1 MRGFARG
8 PAYLV
13 ISPAKLGKCPPVL
26 DIGAEER
33 LIRFRNNVP
42 HHRMWFVSG
51 SRVEEVAVTVTEAPG
66 NAVRPLRAK
75 HHAAFKRVPWW
86 WMVPG
91 LGLIIGF
98 HYVAVVFGAAYAFTD
113 WNGIGAPVWVGLAN
127 FYEIWSDPTTAGA
140 LWNTLKLSI
149 AFVVL
154 ANLTG
159 LLLAMALNKTLK
171 SRYALRSLF
180 FLPFVMSP
188 LAVSFIWRYI
198 FDYEGALNQFLRAA
212 GLTQW
217 AQPWLG
223 SPVWALWSVLIVMV
237 WSFSGLTMVIY
248 LAGLQSMPDEL
259 VEAATV
265 DGASPWMRFRRVVF
279 PLLAPATTIAVTM
292 TTIIGLRAFDQV
304 MALTNGGP
312 VGASETLAT
321 EVWKRIWLHGRFGYG
336 AAIALVLTLL
346 IAGVS
351 LFQLA
356 VLRWRESRM

>member
-1 MRGFARG
+1 MTIAE
-8 PAYLV
+8 A
-13 ISPAKLGKCPPVL
+13 AKGRAFGV
-26 DIGAEER
+26 
-33 LIRFRNNVP
+33 
-42 HHRMWFVSG
+42 
-51 SRVEEVAVTVTEAPG
+51 
-66 NAVRPLRAK
+66 RAK
-75 HHAAFKRVPWW
+75 PRTVLQRVPWW

-91 LGLIIGF
+91 LCFIIGF
-98 HYVAVVFGAAYAFTD
+98 HYVAVVFGAWYAFTD
-113 WNGIGAPVWVGLAN
+113 WNGIGAPAWVGLAN
-127 FYEIWSDPTTAGA
+127 FYEIWANPTTAGA
-140 LWNTLKLSI
+140 LWNTLKLSL

-159 LLLAMALNKTLK
+159 LALAVALNKTLR
-171 SRYALRSLF
+171 SRYVLRSLF

-198 FDYEGALNQFLRAA
+198 FDYDGALNQFLRFA

-223 SPVWALWSVLIVMV
+223 SPLWALWSVLIVMV

-259 VEAATV
+259 VEAAMV

-321 EVWKRIWLHGRFGYG
+321 EVWKRIWIHGRFGYG
-336 AAIALVLTLL
+336 AAIALVLTVL

-351 LFQLA
+351 LIQLA